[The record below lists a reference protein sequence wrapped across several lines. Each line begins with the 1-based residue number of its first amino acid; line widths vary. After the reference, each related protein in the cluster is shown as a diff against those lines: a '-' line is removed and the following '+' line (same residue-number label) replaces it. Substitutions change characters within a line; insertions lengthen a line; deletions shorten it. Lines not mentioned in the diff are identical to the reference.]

1 MAYQTGLD
9 VDGSLTGTKGA
20 KYIEF
25 GKVEED
31 LVGLVQKPCTGD
43 PGPTPGQKDVR
54 GSQSSPLLLPVGR
67 VTGVLYEA
75 SAILTAGDGSTPG
88 QVQVFVKEG
97 IPGPDGT
104 IEGGEPTSGA
114 IIRFGEV
121 GSSEAPVTLSE
132 IAPGFGVYTA
142 PADAQITPGKLYS
155 VSIDGDGNGSID
167 GTGSAFALGKVE
179 WTNPKD
185 GDTVSSADFTASWS
199 DSGSQLGG
207 AGYAAMYQAVISG
220 SDGSGDTAI
229 YVGSEREFLVK
240 SLVSPDAAGLKP
252 GSYTGTLLGFSGAL
266 GGGGVSISNNITGV
280 GVTGVFSSISG
291 SSTPITFT
299 VE

>member
-1 MAYQTGLD
+1 
-9 VDGSLTGTKGA
+9 
-20 KYIEF
+20 
-25 GKVEED
+25 
-31 LVGLVQKPCTGD
+31 
-43 PGPTPGQKDVR
+43 
-54 GSQSSPLLLPVGR
+54 LLLPVGR

-114 IIRFGEV
+114 IIRFSEV
-121 GSSEAPVTLSE
+121 GSSDAAVTLSE
-132 IAPGFGVYTA
+132 ISAGFGVYTA
-142 PADAQITPGKLYS
+142 PAGVEITPGKLYS

-179 WTNPKD
+179 WTSPKD

-199 DSGSQLGG
+199 DSGSELGG
-207 AGYAAMYQAVISG
+207 AGYAALYEAVISAN
-220 SDGSGDTAI
+220 DGPGDGAI
-229 YVGSEREFLVK
+229 YVGTEREFLVK
-240 SLVSPDAAGLKP
+240 SFVTPDAAGLQP
-252 GSYTGTLLGFSGAL
+252 GSYTGTLIGFSGAL
-266 GGGGVSISNNITGV
+266 AGGGVSVSNNINGV
-280 GVTGVFSSISG
+280 GMTGVFYSMSAASA
-291 SSTPITFT
+291 SITFT